1 MSLVK
6 LVFEGPGWAKR
17 PGLPRSRA
25 GTMSPRPGSGLWS
38 EDASLARG
46 PVLPLGSPMILG
58 AGFAPGLVQDG
69 GSVAGDAEPEGPALV
84 SFFLGDPALQLLS
97 LRGL

>member
-1 MSLVK
+1 MVRRCES
-6 LVFEGPGWAKR
+6 G
-17 PGLPRSRA
+17 PRSC
-25 GTMSPRPGSGLWS
+25 GS
-38 EDASLARG
+38 
-46 PVLPLGSPMILG
+46 PLGSPMILG

-84 SFFLGDPALQLLS
+84 PFFLGDPALQLLS